1 MSSQEG
7 LVRLRAIDPSEYETW
22 RGWISRPDVMEGMDR
37 AVRPSAGEHRRYVE
51 DAAASGR
58 AVFYGI
64 EALENARFIGVVW
77 LWDVDRRHRRA
88 EVRLFL
94 GDAETRGRGYG
105 SAALQALATEAF
117 GKLGLRKLYAYVHAA
132 NAASR
137 RAFERAGFSL
147 EATLQRE
154 ALRDGRETDVY
165 RLCRF
170 AGARDALKS

>member
-1 MSSQEG
+1 MSFPER

-37 AVRPSAGEHRRYVE
+37 AVQPTAGEHRRYVE
-51 DAAASGR
+51 DATASGR
-58 AVFYGI
+58 AIFYGI
-64 EALENARFIGVVW
+64 EALKNARLMGVVW

-94 GDAETRGRGYG
+94 GDPAVRGRGYG
-105 SAALQALATEAF
+105 SAALDALAGEAF
-117 GKLGLRKLYAYVHAA
+117 GTLGLRKLYAYVHAA

-137 RAFERAGFSL
+137 RAFERAGFTL
-147 EATLQRE
+147 EATLERE

-170 AGARDALKS
+170 AGAPDALKS